1 MATGLLAAAEWG
13 EDPGEDKVLGVE
25 VTQKEGWAWLRRG
38 HLGGKC
44 WSLPSVGGRQM
55 PEPSLCGRE
64 AGGGMKWSGVSGVA
78 LKAQGTLP
86 DGGTSLRGTEDPTR
100 LPL

>member
-44 WSLPSVGGRQM
+44 
-55 PEPSLCGRE
+55 
-64 AGGGMKWSGVSGVA
+64 
-78 LKAQGTLP
+78 
-86 DGGTSLRGTEDPTR
+86 
-100 LPL
+100 